1 MATIITQRPAPWWG
15 TAAGT
20 LITGLLGNWLERSA
34 QNEQNRKANA
44 FQGQLVQDLQA
55 LTGGQQ
61 DSGLLS
67 AQNVPEGYNAN
78 PWANTFHQSGSPV
91 EQFNLGTSELTP
103 QAPAQQQRLPT
114 MNEILQASARL
125 AATPRFSMMDPQAV
139 QNMLAPYIQAAEN
152 QRMQAL
158 RSQYAQDFGNATNLD
173 GQMGAL
179 IRGNIEGAVPADA
192 LNAYSPY
199 AQHRQPHYQFGTVDA
214 GNQILTTAMNP
225 LTGQVS
231 RGLTTPVGLSPNT
244 QLSAD
249 TQRYITD
256 VNAGTQRY
264 TVDRDYGIRDR
275 QVRVAEENAE
285 YERNNPR
292 LESVQGNDGTLYM
305 MNPRTG
311 HVEEVRMPNGQA
323 LKIDKKRNVVLT
335 VNDNHEYVLIDQDT
349 GHAFTPTYGDGRPV
363 TADQAE
369 LRVRVINAKRKAIN
383 DQMKALQE
391 KPVWEISDEQYAQNQ
406 AELDRLQGE
415 LNKLDQEEREL
426 LGGSTQA
433 KPQNKPQ
440 AHTEQH
446 IVPAPAPAPA
456 PQTASPHIPATV
468 AETVSRLVRRGA
480 ASRSVSPSRPS
491 TRPSILG
498 VSGWNS
504 FIPQTSQPPASQ
516 DVPPSQPPATAQPPA
531 TQPQARQSTSQAR
544 MRDFDIPDGMIY
556 SPERDKNIDRRFIYS
571 KEHFRGYIS
580 TLLSD
585 PKYAGYSTQQL
596 INAAFRNGIRI
607 KE

>member
-1 MATIITQRPAPWWG
+1 
-15 TAAGT
+15 
-20 LITGLLGNWLERSA
+20 
-34 QNEQNRKANA
+34 
-44 FQGQLVQDLQA
+44 
-55 LTGGQQ
+55 
-61 DSGLLS
+61 
-67 AQNVPEGYNAN
+67 
-78 PWANTFHQSGSPV
+78 
-91 EQFNLGTSELTP
+91 
-103 QAPAQQQRLPT
+103 
-114 MNEILQASARL
+114 
-125 AATPRFSMMDPQAV
+125 
-139 QNMLAPYIQAAEN
+139 
-152 QRMQAL
+152 
-158 RSQYAQDFGNATNLD
+158 
-173 GQMGAL
+173 
-179 IRGNIEGAVPADA
+179 
-192 LNAYSPY
+192 
-199 AQHRQPHYQFGTVDA
+199 
-214 GNQILTTAMNP
+214 
-225 LTGQVS
+225 
-231 RGLTTPVGLSPNT
+231 
-244 QLSAD
+244 
-249 TQRYITD
+249 
-256 VNAGTQRY
+256 
-264 TVDRDYGIRDR
+264 
-275 QVRVAEENAE
+275 
-285 YERNNPR
+285 
-292 LESVQGNDGTLYM
+292 
-305 MNPRTG
+305 
-311 HVEEVRMPNGQA
+311 
-323 LKIDKKRNVVLT
+323 
-335 VNDNHEYVLIDQDT
+335 
-349 GHAFTPTYGDGRPV
+349 
-363 TADQAE
+363 
-369 LRVRVINAKRKAIN
+369 
-383 DQMKALQE
+383 MKALQE

-433 KPQNKPQ
+433 KPQARREPPT
-440 AHTEQH
+440 AS
-446 IVPAPAPAPA
+446 APAPA